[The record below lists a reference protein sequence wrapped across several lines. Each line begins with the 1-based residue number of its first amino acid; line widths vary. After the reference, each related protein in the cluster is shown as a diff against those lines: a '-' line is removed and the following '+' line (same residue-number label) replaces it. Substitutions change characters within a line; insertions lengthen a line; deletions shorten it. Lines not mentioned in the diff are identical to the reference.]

1 MLNNTVTST
10 VDTSVVCA
18 SCGVTVDVATTVYN
32 WEGKRVCLTCQKDRY
47 TTCDCCDCLYPR
59 GTTMTPVTTE
69 LGCAAVACPNCLDVR
84 YERCSVCEQYHH
96 INDMMETADGDTIC
110 AGCYEQYYSTCDHC
124 GRIHHV
130 DTTSYA
136 ERLDMYLCEDCLAY
150 SYTTCDRCDHI
161 VRDTDTLSVVVSDS
175 GDVESWC
182 SECYNNDGYTC
193 SECGSCI
200 SEAIALFD
208 DGDCFCPA
216 CHTPGERRNVIKN
229 YHYHKGKLNEIFY
242 TDTDNRTEAL
252 TFGMELELDV
262 GGLDHDNAFELLSCF
277 RNSEV
282 VAEKDGSLHNG
293 FELITYPFS
302 RDYYYKSLRSDLS
315 EACSKAIDMGY
326 RSHDTTTCGLH
337 IHVGRAG
344 LGATAEEREK
354 TIAKLWLLMYR
365 FQKQLVVFSRRSKEA
380 LARYADMPI
389 PSDLGVESLAE
400 IDTAEKLYVKA
411 KDNLGRRGRY
421 VALNLT
427 NEKTIE
433 VRIFKGTL
441 NVDTITASLQLV
453 HNMVYL
459 AKILSALDCQS
470 MTWEDLRRLLILDVP
485 ELEAYLT
492 KKAL

>member
-1 MLNNTVTST
+1 MLTNT

-18 SCGVTVDVATTVYN
+18 SCGVTVDVSNTVYN
-32 WEGKRVCLTCQKDRY
+32 WEGRRVCYSCQDNKYVSCGR
-47 TTCDCCDCLYPR
+47 CDCLYPQ
-59 GTTMTPVTTE
+59 GTSMTEVIGQDGRSITVCPSCLSYGFTRCTDCGNYHDDGYVVT
-69 LGCAAVACPNCLDVR
+69 
-84 YERCSVCEQYHH
+84 
-96 INDMMETADGDTIC
+96 TADGDNIC
-110 AGCYEQYYSTCDHC
+110 EDCYNDNYITCGHC
-124 GRIHHV
+124 GRIYHV
-130 DTTSYA
+130 DNVTYA
-136 ERLDMYLCEDCLAY
+136 ERLEMYICEDCLSY
-150 SYTTCDRCDHI
+150 SYSTCERCGHI
-161 VRDTDTLSVVVSDS
+161 VRDRDTVNVLVTDT
-175 GDVESWC
+175 GDRETWC
-182 SECYNNDGYTC
+182 TDCLDEYGYTC
-193 SECGSCI
+193 AECGNYV
-200 SEAIALFD
+200 SEAVVYI
-208 DGDCFCPA
+208 DGDECFCPE
-216 CHTPGERRNVIKN
+216 CYTPDKRREVVKP
-229 YHYHKGKLNEIFY
+229 YHYHKGKLNDIYY
-242 TDTDNRTEAL
+242 TETDNRTEAL

-262 GGLDHDNAFELLSCF
+262 GGLNHDNAFELLSCF

-302 RDYYYKSLRSDLS
+302 RDYYYQSLRSDLS

-441 NVDTITASLQLV
+441 NIDTITASLQLV
-453 HNMVYL
+453 HNLVYL
-459 AKILSALDCQS
+459 SKILAALDCQT
-470 MTWEDLRRLLILDVP
+470 MAWEDLRRLLILDVP